1 MWTTQKYYPKVLQP
15 YRNTISKLY
24 DAEFSKLPAKN
35 GEVEVNNW
43 VSDITKG
50 KITNIIDQVSPDTA
64 FLIVNALYFKAS
76 WAKSFEEGKP
86 QEFTKFDGKKIIVP
100 MMTRESKKQ
109 AAGRFTT
116 ELVKGRS
123 DKCISVAIPYEAA
136 EGLGNEGRFE
146 MLIIMP
152 EHHQGLQTWQFKAE
166 KNVNEVSTHDNI
178 IEMALASLEDSRDN
192 RDDHIINMPEFTIDS
207 NIGAVPMLQ
216 KLGVDAAFDTGDFKG
231 IVEDEPLK
239 VSKIKH
245 RATIEV
251 TKEGTVGAAASAIEL
266 VALSASL
273 SAPKTIDVNKPFLF
287 FVRDTQLNAILFAG
301 KYFNPDGNTTSQ

>member
-1 MWTTQKYYPKVLQP
+1 M
-15 YRNTISKLY
+15 R
-24 DAEFSKLPAKN
+24 
-35 GEVEVNNW
+35 
-43 VSDITKG
+43 
-50 KITNIIDQVSPDTA
+50 
-64 FLIVNALYFKAS
+64 
-76 WAKSFEEGKP
+76 
-86 QEFTKFDGKKIIVP
+86 
-100 MMTRESKKQ
+100 RESKKQ
-109 AAGRFTT
+109 AAGRFET
-116 ELVKGRS
+116 ELVKGRTN
-123 DKCISVAIPYEAA
+123 KCIALAIPYEAS

-152 EHHQGLQTWQFKAE
+152 EHHQGLQTFQFKAE
-166 KNVNEVSTHDNI
+166 KNVKETGTAGNL
-178 IEMALASLEDSRDN
+178 IELALKSLEESREN

-273 SAPKTIDVNKPFLF
+273 SAPKTIDINKPFLF